1 MYYELVSIITEM
13 IYGVES
19 YELLTTYQQLTTTQL
34 ATVLSVFTALLPFI
48 VVFLIIRSVIGSVR
62 F

>member
-1 MYYELVSIITEM
+1 MYYDLVSIIVEM

-19 YELLTTYQQLTTTQL
+19 YELLSTYQQLTTTQL
-34 ATVLSVFTALLPFI
+34 ATFLSVFTALLPFI
-48 VVFLIIRSVIGSVR
+48 LVFLIIRVVIGSVR